1 MAETIVFDTEPL
13 VAYLDDEPGS
23 DVVEEWIDRVASTE
37 VRGYI
42 SPVTKTEV
50 QYVGSRV
57 GFAWSDVKA
66 GLARLEGLGVR
77 VYDASDCWKTAALLK
92 DTHGV
97 PFGDAYSLATADA
110 VDGTLL
116 VGADDD
122 FDDID
127 ISVEGFRDE
136 PA

>member
-1 MAETIVFDTEPL
+1 MTDTIVFDTEPL

-23 DVVEEWIDRVASTE
+23 DTVEEWIDRVASSE
-37 VRGYI
+37 IEGYI

-50 QYVGSRV
+50 LYVGSRA
-57 GFAWSDVKA
+57 GFRPVDVRA
-66 GLARLEGLGVR
+66 SLERLEELGVT
-77 VYDASDCWKTAALLK
+77 VSDPRECWDGAAALKEAYTMAL
-92 DTHGV
+92 
-97 PFGDAYSLATADA
+97 GDAYALATADA

-122 FDDID
+122 FDD
-127 ISVEGFRDE
+127 VEDDVVRFRDE